1 MGNRSVHV
9 VLLSLLICT
18 TTFAT
23 PGVVVIDAGHGGQD
37 RGGAPYQR
45 IPEKGYTLDTARR
58 LARNLRRLGVRVVM
72 TRDDDSFVSLSQR
85 TYISNRYSAGDAV
98 FVSIHYN
105 SGWREGAYGI
115 ETYYYS
121 RRAYRLAALV
131 HPRVINAMN
140 SADRGIRWRGY
151 WVLRRNRLPAILV
164 ECGFLTNR
172 AEAARIEDP
181 DYRDRTARAIA
192 GAIMRY

>member
-1 MGNRSVHV
+1 MGNRTVHF

-18 TTFAT
+18 TTFAAHDL
-23 PGVVVIDAGHGGQD
+23 VVIDAGHGGHD
-37 RGGAPYQR
+37 RGGGPYQR

-58 LARNLRRLGVRVVM
+58 LARNLRRRGVRAVM

-85 TYISNRYSAGDAV
+85 TNISNRYSPRDAV

-115 ETYYYS
+115 ETYYHS
-121 RRAYRLAALV
+121 RRGYRLAALV
-131 HPRVINAMN
+131 HPRVIDAMN

-151 WVLRRNRLPAILV
+151 WVLRRNRLPSILV

-181 DYRDRTARAIA
+181 DYRERTARGIA

>member
-1 MGNRSVHV
+1 MENRCVHV
-9 VLLSLLICT
+9 VLLWLLIST

-58 LARNLRRLGVRVVM
+58 LARNLRRLGVMVVM

-85 TYISNRYSAGDAV
+85 TYISNRYSPRDAV

-115 ETYYYS
+115 ETYYHS

-181 DYRDRTARAIA
+181 DYRERTAGAIA

>member
-1 MGNRSVHV
+1 MGNRSVLV
-9 VLLSLLICT
+9 VLLSFLICT

-23 PGVVVIDAGHGGQD
+23 PGVVVVDAGHGGHD
-37 RGGAPYQR
+37 RGGTPYQR
-45 IPEKGYTLDTARR
+45 IPEKRYTLDTARR
-58 LARNLRRLGVRVVM
+58 LARNLRRHGVKVVM
-72 TRDDDSFVSLSQR
+72 TRDDDSFVSLFER
-85 TYISNRYSAGDAV
+85 TNVSNRYSPGDAV

-115 ETYYYS
+115 ETYYNS

-131 HPRVINAMN
+131 HPRVIEAMN

-181 DYRDRTARAIA
+181 DYRERTARAIA

>member
-1 MGNRSVHV
+1 MENRCVHV
-9 VLLSLLICT
+9 VLLWLLICT

-58 LARNLRRLGVRVVM
+58 LARNLRRLGVMVVM

-85 TYISNRYSAGDAV
+85 TYISNRYSPRDAV

-115 ETYYYS
+115 ETYYHS

-172 AEAARIEDP
+172 AEAARIQDP
-181 DYRDRTARAIA
+181 DYRERTARAIA

>member
-1 MGNRSVHV
+1 MENRCVHV
-9 VLLSLLICT
+9 VLLWLLICT

-58 LARNLRRLGVRVVM
+58 LARNLRRLGVMVVM

-85 TYISNRYSAGDAV
+85 TYISNRYSPRDAV

-115 ETYYYS
+115 ETYYHS

-172 AEAARIEDP
+172 AEAARIQDP
-181 DYRDRTARAIA
+181 DYRERTASAIA

>member
-1 MGNRSVHV
+1 MGNRSVLV

-23 PGVVVIDAGHGGQD
+23 PGVVVVDAGHGGHD

-45 IPEKGYTLDTARR
+45 IPEKPYTLDTARR
-58 LARNLRRLGVRVVM
+58 LARNLRRHGVKVVM
-72 TRDDDSFVSLSQR
+72 TRDDDSFVSLSER
-85 TYISNRYSAGDAV
+85 TSVSSRYSPGDAV

-115 ETYYYS
+115 ETYYNS

-131 HPRVINAMN
+131 HPRVIEAMN

-181 DYRDRTARAIA
+181 GYRERTARAIA

>member
-1 MGNRSVHV
+1 MGNRSVLV
-9 VLLSLLICT
+9 VLLWLLICT
-18 TTFAT
+18 TTFAS
-23 PGVVVIDAGHGGQD
+23 PGVVVVDAGHGGQD

-45 IPEKGYTLDTARR
+45 LPEKGYTLDTARR
-58 LARNLRRLGVRVVM
+58 LARTLRRQGVRVVM
-72 TRDDDSFVSLSQR
+72 TRDDDSFVSLSDR
-85 TYISNRYSAGDAV
+85 TNISNRYSPSDAV

-105 SGWREGAYGI
+105 SGRREGAYGI
-115 ETYYYS
+115 ETYYNS

-131 HPRVINAMN
+131 HPRVIEAMN

-164 ECGFLTNR
+164 ECGFLTNH
-172 AEAARIEDP
+172 AEADRVQDP
-181 DYRDRTARAIA
+181 DYRERTARAIA

>member
-85 TYISNRYSAGDAV
+85 TYISNRYSPSDAV

>member
-1 MGNRSVHV
+1 MGNRSVLV
-9 VLLSLLICT
+9 VLLLFLICT

-23 PGVVVIDAGHGGQD
+23 PGVVVVDAGHGGHD

-45 IPEKGYTLDTARR
+45 IPEKRYTLDTARR
-58 LARNLRRLGVRVVM
+58 LARNLRRHGVKVVM
-72 TRDDDSFVSLSQR
+72 TRDDDSFVSLSER
-85 TYISNRYSAGDAV
+85 TNVSNRYSPGDAV

-115 ETYYYS
+115 ETYYNS

-131 HPRVINAMN
+131 HPRVIEAMN

-172 AEAARIEDP
+172 AEAARIENP
-181 DYRDRTARAIA
+181 DYRERTARAIA

>member
-1 MGNRSVHV
+1 MENRSVHV

-18 TTFAT
+18 TTFAA
-23 PGVVVIDAGHGGQD
+23 PGVVVIDAGHGGHD

-85 TYISNRYSAGDAV
+85 TYISNLYSPRDAV

-115 ETYYYS
+115 ETYYHN

-181 DYRDRTARAIA
+181 DYRERTARAIA